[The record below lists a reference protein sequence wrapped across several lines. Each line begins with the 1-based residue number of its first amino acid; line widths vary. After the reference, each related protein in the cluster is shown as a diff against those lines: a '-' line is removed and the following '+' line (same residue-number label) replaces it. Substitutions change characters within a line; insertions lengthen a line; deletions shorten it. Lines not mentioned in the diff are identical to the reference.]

1 MLGYASYLFKKW
13 TLGAKIAGSTSSCL
27 GTSPLVSLGVHSPF
41 PLWLRPE
48 ERASAAQPF
57 TAPQGRESYC
67 GGTDLPASPWDTVN
81 PTGGG
86 LDLNCFFSAKITPF
100 WRLLCPSAEVW
111 AAAVILQ
118 WMRAFLLSHILL
130 FPVCG
135 VLAYHCVGDYP
146 CKKARAW
153 KTSHFQHLW
162 TRFFRKCFS
171 LYT

>member
-1 MLGYASYLFKKW
+1 MDPRCQNSRKHQQLPWDLPISEPGRGQPISFVAAS
-13 TLGAKIAGSTSSCL
+13 GG
-27 GTSPLVSLGVHSPF
+27 
-41 PLWLRPE
+41 
-48 ERASAAQPF
+48 ASAAQPF

-67 GGTDLPASPWDTVN
+67 GGTDLPASPWDTIN

-118 WMRAFLLSHILL
+118 WMRAFLLSHIPL

-153 KTSHFQHLW
+153 KTSRFQHLW
-162 TRFFRKCFS
+162 TRFFKKCFS